1 MHIPSQIL
9 AYTPEDSRIEPEN
22 TGLVQMIYIFPGG
35 PYSQVNQP
43 LIFRGVPFLP

>member
-22 TGLVQMIYIFPGG
+22 TGLVQMIFFFFQGAVILRWT
-35 PYSQVNQP
+35 SH
-43 LIFRGVPFLP
+43 